1 MFKNPVH
8 AIMAHHQKNILLAL
22 LVISSTS
29 LILIAIRLFLA
40 APSRAYAF
48 LVWNLFLAWIPYV
61 IGLLLLSYHR
71 HITSRWALSA
81 IVLLWILFF
90 PNAPYIAT
98 DFFHFD
104 QKPHIPVWFDL
115 IMLFSFAWSGLLL
128 GLLSLRDVQTV
139 IVQKTNHFI
148 GWFFV
153 VMAILFGAVGV
164 YMGRYLRWNS
174 WDVFID
180 PFELANDLVI
190 RFMYPSQDWRAWGL
204 TTAFSFFLG
213 AAYATLL
220 LLMRNQSDES

>member
-1 MFKNPVH
+1 MFKNL
-8 AIMAHHQKNILLAL
+8 AHTIATHHRSNTLLAL
-22 LVISSTS
+22 LVISSAS
-29 LILIAIRLFLA
+29 LILIGVRLFLA

-61 IGLLLLSYHR
+61 IGLCLLIYHPR
-71 HITSRWALSA
+71 ITSRWMLLV

-139 IVQKTNHFI
+139 IAEKTNHFL
-148 GWFFV
+148 GWLFV
-153 VMAILFGAVGV
+153 MLAILFGAVGV

-180 PFELANDLVI
+180 PIELVNDLVT
-190 RFMYPSQDWRAWGL
+190 RFMYPSQDWRVWGL
-204 TTAFSFFLG
+204 TVAFSFFLG

-220 LLMRNQSDES
+220 LLMKNQPNES